1 MNKPISIASMEVA
14 DLVLRCGVCYVAEKQ
29 FPQFHVAKRE
39 AGELHDSM
47 VDAAVLDGWEKRHLV
62 SEQRFQ
68 AVCPKCARYIESCV
82 RASGEPLPPF
92 SGASAACPKCG
103 GGNISIKFCDGVP
116 RSCKLNRPIDH
127 MHRAC
132 GECHYEWYERTKD
145 GIEATESAA
154 GNAHGVAGMGSEELG
169 SLAAADDASGVRGHG
184 HGAFDLAMD

>member
-1 MNKPISIASMEVA
+1 M
-14 DLVLRCGVCYVAEKQ
+14 VLRCGVCYVAEKQ

-82 RASGEPLPPF
+82 RAGGEPLPPF
-92 SGASAACPKCG
+92 SGASSACPKCG

-127 MHRAC
+127 MHRQC

-145 GIEATESAA
+145 GEGSKLDIEKTGIERSEDVSA
-154 GNAHGVAGMGSEELG
+154 GNGGS
-169 SLAAADDASGVRGHG
+169 G